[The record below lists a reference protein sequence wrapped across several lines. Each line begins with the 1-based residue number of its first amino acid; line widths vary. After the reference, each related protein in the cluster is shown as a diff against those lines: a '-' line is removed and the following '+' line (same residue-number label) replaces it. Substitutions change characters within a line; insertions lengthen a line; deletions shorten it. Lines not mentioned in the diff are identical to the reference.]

1 MEPVLYW
8 RGHVRFKLGQQL
20 NRSSKCFR
28 LLVLRN
34 DTGVFLVAFYAR
46 KVKGNAVFVAAV
58 VTELVIVLLF
68 ILNEY
73 GKISLGFLWLNM
85 VGAVMVYV
93 LAVLLQRTIYRNSHR
108 RLS

>member
-1 MEPVLYW
+1 
-8 RGHVRFKLGQQL
+8 
-20 NRSSKCFR
+20 
-28 LLVLRN
+28 
-34 DTGVFLVAFYAR
+34 
-46 KVKGNAVFVAAV
+46 VKGNAVFVAAV